1 MPIPSSAEVPTISIR
16 DSSDRNAI
24 GEYRFDGGEEES
36 GDGDSPCFHSQKMP
50 IEDSLLSSRERFLN
64 IRMRD
69 NWVHTNLGVLGAP
82 RCQSSKSFAFT
93 VCRMVGIDRLVPISG
108 GKW

>member
-1 MPIPSSAEVPTISIR
+1 M
-16 DSSDRNAI
+16 

-36 GDGDSPCFHSQKMP
+36 RDGDAPRFHSQIMP
-50 IEDSLLSSRERFLN
+50 IEDSLLSSRKGFLY

-69 NWVHTNLGVLGAP
+69 NWVDTNLEVLGAP

-93 VCRMVGIDRLVPISG
+93 VWRMVGID
-108 GKW
+108 